1 MGAVRCRTVVT
12 GAAPAWIG
20 DRLNAEPHEG
30 RIVHAGSDAVY
41 FTSDYDVIGVTSRHA
56 TSIPCAVATRLE
68 RLEELFDGERLPP
81 IGGAISLGAGAARLA
96 GTDIRIGRFLNF
108 QMRPFSLDAAP
119 QMRARLTELLGVP
132 ASEELSEKDLTGLS
146 HHPAAAL
153 PSVLG
158 KGTGLTPFGDDVVC
172 GLLAT
177 LLAAG
182 VPGARDLRE
191 RALEL
196 AAARTTP
203 LSATLLRRAGAG
215 DVLPA
220 FARVV
225 SDLSTGSDRLT
236 ASVSNLRAIGHTSG
250 AGMLLGLHLGLTH
263 ITTRSCS

>member
-1 MGAVRCRTVVT
+1 MDAVLCRTVVT
-12 GAAPAWIG
+12 GAVPAWVG
-20 DRLNAEPHEG
+20 DRLNAAPHEG
-30 RIVHAGSDAVY
+30 RIVHAGSDALY
-41 FTSDYDVIGVTSRHA
+41 FTSADDVIGVTSRHA
-56 TSIPCAVATRLE
+56 TSIPCAVATRVE
-68 RLEELFDGERLPP
+68 RLEDLFDGERLPP
-81 IGGAISLGAGAARLA
+81 IGEGISLGAGAARFA
-96 GTDIRIGRFLNF
+96 GAEIRVGRYLNF
-108 QMRPFSLDAAP
+108 HMRPFSLAAAP
-119 QMRARLTELLGVP
+119 QMRARLTELLGAP
-132 ASEELSEKDLTGLS
+132 ASEELSEKDLTGLAGD
-146 HHPAAAL
+146 PAAAL

-158 KGTGLTPFGDDVVC
+158 KGTGLTPFGDDVVS

-182 VPGARDLRE
+182 APGARDLRE

-196 AAARTTP
+196 APARTTP

-225 SDLSTGSDRLT
+225 ADLSTGSDRLT
-236 ASVSNLRAIGHTSG
+236 ASVSDLCAIGHTSG

>member
-1 MGAVRCRTVVT
+1 MDAVLCRTVVT
-12 GAAPAWIG
+12 GAAPAWVG

-30 RIVHAGSDAVY
+30 RIVHAGSDAIY
-41 FTSDYDVIGVTSRHA
+41 FTSDDDVIGVTSRHA

-203 LSATLLRRAGAG
+203 LSASLLRRAGAG

-236 ASVSNLRAIGHTSG
+236 AGVSTLLAIRHTSG
-250 AGMLLGLHLGLTH
+250 AGMLLGRHLGLTH